1 MNVLL
6 ISPRTPTTFWSFR
19 HALKFISKKSSEPP
33 LGLLTVAALLPE
45 SWQLKLVDMNVSE
58 LKNSYLQWAD
68 MVFLSG
74 MNIHLQ
80 SMKEALKRAKQ
91 FGLKVV
97 VGGPLVTTDYQ
108 LLPGADHYILGEA
121 EDVLGQFLKD
131 LSNGTVKK
139 YYRAE
144 GFPDIEKTP
153 VPRWDLLKMHQYAN
167 MSLQFSRGCP
177 YNCDFCNVTVLNGHR
192 PRTKSVKQFLAE
204 LQAIYD
210 AGWRGSVFIV
220 DDNFIGNRKILK
232 AEILPAM
239 IDWMKGHDRPFSFIT
254 EASVNLADDE
264 GLMNL
269 MVEAGFDSVFVGIET
284 PNEQSLAESNKKQNT
299 GKDLFESV
307 KKMQQHGLI
316 VSGGFIVGFD
326 QDPPNIFDIQKSFI
340 QRTGIIT
347 AMVGLLNAPTGTRLY
362 QRMKEQGRLI
372 KTMSGDNMD
381 GSTNIIP
388 KMDLQLLK
396 DHYQKLLQQLY
407 DPDGFYERLKVF
419 LSNYRVPPW
428 KKSGQPSFTEIKA
441 FLKSLFIL
449 GVFEKGRMKYWKMLF
464 YSLIKFP
471 EKFPLTVRLS
481 IFGYHFRRVA
491 RKLA

>member
-6 ISPRTPTTFWSFR
+6 VSPRTPTTFWSFR

-45 SWQLKLVDMNVSE
+45 SWSLKLIDMNVTE
-58 LKNSYLQWAD
+58 LRTRDLQWAD
-68 MVFLSG
+68 MLFLSG

-80 SMKEALKRAKQ
+80 SMKEVLNRAKQ
-91 FGLKVV
+91 LNLKVV
-97 VGGPLVTTDYQ
+97 VGGPLVTTDFQ
-108 LLPGADHYILGEA
+108 LLPGADHYILGES
-121 EDVLGQFLKD
+121 EDVLDQFIKD
-131 LSNGTVKK
+131 LNNGSAKK
-139 YYRAE
+139 LYRSE
-144 GFPDIEKTP
+144 HFPEIEKTP
-153 VPRWDLLKMHQYAN
+153 IPRWDLLQMNQYAN
-167 MSLQFSRGCP
+167 MSIQFSRGCP
-177 YNCDFCNVTVLNGHR
+177 FNCDFCNVTVLNGHK
-192 PRTKSVKQFLAE
+192 PRTKSAKQFLAE

-239 IDWMKGHDRPFSFIT
+239 IDWMKRHDRPFSFIT
-254 EASVNLADDE
+254 EVSVNLADDE
-264 GLMNL
+264 QLMNL

-284 PNEQSLAESNKKQNT
+284 PNEESLAEGNKKQNT
-299 GKDLFESV
+299 GKDLFDAV

-347 AMVGLLNAPTGTRLY
+347 AMVGLLNAPTGTKLY

-388 KMDLQLLK
+388 KMDIQFLK
-396 DHYQKLLQQLY
+396 DQYQKLLQQLY
-407 DPDGFYERLKVF
+407 SPDGFYERLKVF
-419 LSNYRVPPW
+419 LQNYKMPEW
-428 KKSGQPSFTEIKA
+428 KKTGGVSFIEIKA
-441 FLKSLFIL
+441 FLKSLMIL
-449 GVFEKGRMKYWKMLF
+449 GIFEKGRMKYWKMLI
-464 YSLIKFP
+464 YSLLKFP